1 MLEKDSVRAV
11 KKLKGSD
18 HTLFKNRAVEDFAIQ
33 ESLNDDTSI
42 KLEELQQA
50 HLLSLERY
58 HWFYVKLNSI

>member
-18 HTLFKNRAVEDFAIQ
+18 HTLFKNRAEEDFAIP

-42 KLEELQQA
+42 KLEELQ
-50 HLLSLERY
+50 
-58 HWFYVKLNSI
+58 